1 MKKRI
6 EVTVGSNNNITLP
19 LEVVQAFDIREGDK
33 YELSNDSDLLILK
46 PIRENITKLYDAF
59 GIYRGRLMKYGIDV
73 ALYVNGARALGKNV
87 HAVGN
92 PHADIPLEYLADK
105 DYIKHKVGK
114 SPFGDV
120 FIVYEKGDLLVGD
133 LEQDTINLVVELFS
147 DTVKNLYK

>member
-6 EVTVGSNNNITLP
+6 EVAVGSNNNITLP

-59 GIYRGRLMKYGIDV
+59 SIYRNRLMKYSIDI
-73 ALYVNGARALGKNV
+73 ALYVNGVRALGKPI
-87 HAVGN
+87 HATGN

-105 DYIKHKVGK
+105 LYVKCKVGK
-114 SPFGDV
+114 SPFGDIFV
-120 FIVYEKGDLLVGD
+120 VYDKSDCMLGD

>member
-6 EVTVGSNNNITLP
+6 EVAVGSNNNITLP

-59 GIYRGRLMKYGIDV
+59 AIYRGRLMKHGVDV
-73 ALYVNGARALGKNV
+73 ALYVNGVRALGKPIYTT
-87 HAVGN
+87 GN
-92 PHADIPLEYLADK
+92 PYADIPLEHLADK
-105 DYIKHKVGK
+105 LYIKHKVGK
-114 SPFGDV
+114 SPFGDIFV
-120 FIVYEKGDLLVGD
+120 VYDKSDCMLGD

>member
-59 GIYRGRLMKYGIDV
+59 SIYRGRLMKYGVDI
-73 ALYVNGARALGKNV
+73 ALYVNGTRALGKPI

-92 PHADIPLEYLADK
+92 PLADIPLEYLADK
-105 DYIKHKVGK
+105 LYIKHKVGK
-114 SPFGDV
+114 SPFGDIFV
-120 FIVYEKGDLLVGD
+120 VYDKSDCILGD
-133 LEQDTINLVVELFS
+133 LEQDTINLVIELFS